1 MLWNGQALCQSAI
14 TASDTELSKEMENPV
29 TRRITLPVRYEADF
43 LDGPYKV
50 TKDTFEIDQAVLPF
64 RVNDDWALITRTKL
78 PVVVQ
83 PPKDRGQ
90 SWASGLSNGY
100 TTFFLSPERGEGMYW
115 GVGPVL
121 YYPSST
127 NPTVGVKKWGSG
139 PSVAFFITEGSKPL
153 GIRRRRQQHLPV
165 LLAAEAV
172 APTSCFLTRSSTTIT
187 LLTDGQSARRLRSTT
202 NWIASGGKWTAPRRR
217 RLWQKLFQLGRQPLE
232 LDLDGYYNAIL
243 AQSRQRDLVAA
254 GEANLSY
261 FGMKAH
267 FGVDSRTKL
276 IHAAVATPANVADST
291 VLPDL
296 LHGRE
301 TRVWGD
307 QAYPGQRRV
316 TREHAPQGPGF
327 RQSPLSPPRCRG

>member
-1 MLWNGQALCQSAI
+1 
-14 TASDTELSKEMENPV
+14 MENPV

-121 YYPSST
+121 YYPSS

-139 PSVAFFITEGSKPL
+139 PSAAFITEDQSPWVFGAVVNNIWSFGGPGGTNQLFLNPFVDYHFADGWSVGSSPE
-153 GIRRRRQQHLPV
+153 I
-165 LLAAEAV
+165 
-172 APTSCFLTRSSTTIT
+172 
-187 LLTDGQSARRLRSTT
+187 TT
-202 NWIASGGKWTAPRRR
+202 NWIASGGKWT
-217 RLWQKLFQLGRQPLE
+217 
-232 LDLDGYYNAIL
+232 
-243 AQSRQRDLVAA
+243 S
-254 GEANLSY
+254 
-261 FGMKAH
+261 
-267 FGVDSRTKL
+267 
-276 IHAAVATPANVADST
+276 
-291 VLPDL
+291 
-296 LHGRE
+296 
-301 TRVWGD
+301 
-307 QAYPGQRRV
+307 
-316 TREHAPQGPGF
+316 REHAPKAQDFVNRRYRHRGVVDEVERAKNRTKSKVRARACPRESGGRTF
-327 RQSPLSPPRCRG
+327 DRGHQAGVRLCQAALSRAEEKHPSPARDLRAGQSVHARRHLLRCQ